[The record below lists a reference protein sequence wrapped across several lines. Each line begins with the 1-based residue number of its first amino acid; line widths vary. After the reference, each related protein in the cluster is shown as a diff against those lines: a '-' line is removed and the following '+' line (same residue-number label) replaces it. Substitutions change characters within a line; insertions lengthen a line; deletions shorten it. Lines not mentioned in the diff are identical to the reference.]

1 MIEAVQQVEENELA
15 SVLAA
20 AIMRS
25 RATHS
30 TTVECGGIE
39 VRERRHESGMVEVA
53 VYMPEVVP
61 GAGKVL
67 RTVVTRLPGNR
78 NWFVHARTQGAW
90 RGRSKRR
97 ALEFAVTEAVAMDS
111 EVVTFLRT
119 PRLVPDSHSSVSDLG
134 R

>member
-1 MIEAVQQVEENELA
+1 MIEAVQPVGENELA

-30 TTVECGGIE
+30 TTVERGGIE

-53 VYMPEVVP
+53 VYMPEMVP

-67 RTVVTRLPGNR
+67 RAVVTRLPRNR
-78 NWFVHARTQGAW
+78 NWFVNVRNQRVW
-90 RGRSKRR
+90 SGRSKRR
-97 ALEFAVTEAVAMDS
+97 ALEFAVAEAVAMDS
-111 EVVTFLRT
+111 EVVT
-119 PRLVPDSHSSVSDLG
+119 G
-134 R
+134 